1 MSKSK
6 KAVSRIGLSCAL
18 STPFTSQDMIDLPAF
33 SEHARWTLANGCDG
47 VTVFGTTGEGASVST
62 KERITT
68 MSYFAGAGFDMN
80 TVTLGV
86 AACTTQEVID
96 QCKVAY
102 EANCRAILLAPP
114 FYFSSA
120 DDAGLFR
127 WYSAVFEGLG
137 GQLRDIILYHIPSM
151 TRVGISPNLV
161 AKLKKAYPKAI
172 IGVKDSSGSAENTA
186 TLLADHSDLQ
196 ILVGDERQLANAV
209 KHGAAGSI
217 CGLANLCPKELRPL
231 AMEGKDNAK
240 IHKAVDAVLVYAF
253 MPAIKALL
261 AHRTGY
267 KGWQRMRPPLGD
279 MSAAQ
284 SRKLVTAFDLIFP
297 PSKKSK

>member
-1 MSKSK
+1 MSKLK
-6 KAVSRIGLSCAL
+6 KQTNLIGLSCAL
-18 STPFTSQDMIDLPAF
+18 STPFTAKDMIDLPALA
-33 SEHARWTLANGCDG
+33 EHAHWTLTNGCDG

-62 KERITT
+62 KERIVT
-68 MSYFAGAGFDMN
+68 MSYFAGAGFDMG

-96 QCKVAY
+96 QCRVAY

-127 WYSAVFEGLG
+127 WYASVFDALG
-137 GQLRDIILYHIPSM
+137 SQLRDIILYHIPSM
-151 TRVGISPNLV
+151 TRIGISPALV
-161 AKLKKAYPKAI
+161 ARLKKAYPKAI

-186 TLLADHSDLQ
+186 TLLADHGELQ

-209 KHGAAGSI
+209 RNGASGSI

-231 AMEGKDNAK
+231 AVDGKDNAK

-284 SRKLVTAFDLIFP
+284 SRKLVAAFDQIFP
-297 PSKKSK
+297 PSKKSR